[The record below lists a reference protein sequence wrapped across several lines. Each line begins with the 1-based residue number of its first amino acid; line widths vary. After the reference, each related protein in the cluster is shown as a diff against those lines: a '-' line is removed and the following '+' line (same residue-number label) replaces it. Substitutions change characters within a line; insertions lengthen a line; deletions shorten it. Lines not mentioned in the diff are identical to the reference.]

1 MRATFITLVLD
12 DGADPHV
19 IETRVTHTK
28 KSRSA
33 FDGYNRGRQWE
44 ITCAEVA
51 KLKIARRPV
60 GQGEVIALPLAA
72 GSGGDEA
79 ARYSARYSP
88 RKELISKQKMV
99 EAAGVEPASEN
110 ASDRTSTRVGTPF
123 EVSRPPAAAGLRAR
137 QVS

>member
-1 MRATFITLVLD
+1 MLE

-51 KLKIARRPV
+51 KLKIARRPA

-72 GSGGDEA
+72 GAAGGEA
-79 ARYSARYSP
+79 PRYSARYSSRNSEESE
-88 RKELISKQKMV
+88 RKIV

-110 ASDRTSTRVGTPF
+110 AFDRTSTRVGTPI

-137 QVS
+137 RVS